1 MTGPGF
7 QSPRQKLIAKQAADW
22 HVRMLEPASETEV
35 QAFEA
40 WLHADPG
47 HAAAYAEAESLAAL
61 SARLPR
67 RLLATPA
74 PISRPVCL
82 RPAYGVAA
90 AIILIIASA
99 LVMTGQ
105 GRQAAY
111 AAISNP
117 GPAVRSY
124 KLSDGTTVIL
134 DSGSELAV
142 AFERDGRTV
151 TLNSGRARISVAR
164 DPRRPF
170 SVKAAKATLRTGVA
184 VVDVALAKDEVSI
197 RVVDGEAFLTATSTG
212 QADRQEIR
220 LNEGRAVNV
229 RDGRL
234 AETRVDAAAARWP
247 EARLS
252 FDDVPLA
259 TIVELANR
267 RGRPKIFLA
276 DASVGALRVTGV
288 LDIRDTRSLARK
300 LVVTL
305 DLQVEEHSDELR
317 LSR

>member
-1 MTGPGF
+1 MISGF
-7 QSPRQKLIAKQAADW
+7 QGPRQKRIARQAADW
-22 HVRMLEPASETEV
+22 HARMIEPASETEV

-40 WLHADPG
+40 WLHADPS
-47 HAAAYAEAESLAAL
+47 HAAAYAESESLAAL

-67 RLLATPA
+67 RLLASPA
-74 PISRPVCL
+74 STSSLARL

-90 AIILIIASA
+90 AVILIISSA
-99 LVMTGQ
+99 LLLSGQ
-105 GRQAAY
+105 GPDAAH
-111 AAISNP
+111 AAITNP
-117 GPAVRSY
+117 GPAVRGF

-142 AFERDGRTV
+142 AYERDGRTV

-170 SVKAAKATLRTGVA
+170 SVKAAQSTLRTGVA
-184 VVDVALAKDEVSI
+184 VVDVALTKDEVSI
-197 RVVDGEAFLTATSTG
+197 RVVDGEAFLTTTPTG
-212 QADRQEIR
+212 QADRHAIR

-234 AETRVDAAAARWP
+234 VETKVDATAARWP

-252 FDDVPLA
+252 FDDAPLA
-259 TIVELANR
+259 TIVGLANR
-267 RGRPKIFLA
+267 RGRPKIILP
-276 DASVGALRVTGV
+276 DAGVGALRVTGV

-300 LVVTL
+300 LAATL
-305 DLQVEEHSDELR
+305 DLRIEEHSDELR
-317 LSR
+317 LTR

>member
-1 MTGPGF
+1 
-7 QSPRQKLIAKQAADW
+7 
-22 HVRMLEPASETEV
+22 MLEPASEAEV

-40 WLHADPG
+40 WLSADAD
-47 HAAAYAEAESLAAL
+47 HSRAYTEAESLTAL

-67 RLLATPA
+67 RMLASPA
-74 PISRPVCL
+74 AAPSRPLL
-82 RPAYGVAA
+82 RPAFAVVAVVF
-90 AIILIIASA
+90 LIVASA

-111 AAISNP
+111 AAIANP
-117 GPAVRSY
+117 GPAVRGFR
-124 KLSDGTTVIL
+124 LSDGTTVIL

-170 SVKAAKATLRTGVA
+170 SVKAAKATLRTGFA
-184 VVDVALAKDEVSI
+184 IVDVALTKDVVSI
-197 RVVDGEAFLTATSTG
+197 RMVDGEAFLSTTTG
-212 QADRQEIR
+212 QADRPAIR
-220 LNEGRAVNV
+220 LNEGRAVDV

-234 AETRVDAAAARWP
+234 DEANVDAAAARWP

-252 FDDVPLA
+252 FDDAPLA

-267 RGRPKIFLA
+267 RGRPRINLA

-288 LDIRDTRSLARK
+288 LDIRETRTLARK
-300 LVVTL
+300 LAATL
-305 DLQVEEHSDELR
+305 DLRVEEHSDELR
-317 LSR
+317 LTR